1 MSRSKYTDD
10 EIIVLLWLFKI
21 SNYSPSI
28 PKDLLLLLNR
38 VTPHS
43 IDSLV
48 LYLSNIESSYNV
60 GVGGGLRSLSRT
72 GKKHFDNYIGTNAT
86 GNIAKDGPEA
96 YKALTGEDP
105 PFVVIDTTINENDNE
120 SIEDWTDRAE
130 PSEVFASLFK
140 ANDFEKFC
148 INSNQKFNT
157 TYDQGRIKTYNS
169 AGKARS
175 AWLKDLFKAL
185 EYMKKNYDLFEN
197 SITHHSEF
205 TGKSYLT
212 YSESPYRTAYD
223 KVLPLSEFDEIYS
236 WAVEQTPSFT
246 ETINK
251 LVGFTLKRSD
261 CSIKKQLLL
270 TYENLEDFLDIRSNQ
285 KEDIKINFA
294 DFNQIVLQPCS
305 SLEAKNNFADTIE
318 NEISLTSIKKE
329 LNKKDY
335 IDLSEI
341 SETFGFWGVVNVAP
355 ATWKRLEEGALV
367 LFFAN
372 RKAFATATVVKK
384 FINFPLASKLWGQT
398 EEGNAFQHMY
408 ALKDM
413 QYIEIPQSLF
423 NLNLGYKENFIVQ
436 RFQVLER
443 GPSSIVL
450 SAIAQMNT
458 KKENTTKRGSGWG
471 TCDSCG
477 VTFLEIELK
486 NNICPTC

>member
-1 MSRSKYTDD
+1 
-10 EIIVLLWLFKI
+10 
-21 SNYSPSI
+21 
-28 PKDLLLLLNR
+28 
-38 VTPHS
+38 
-43 IDSLV
+43 
-48 LYLSNIESSYNV
+48 
-60 GVGGGLRSLSRT
+60 
-72 GKKHFDNYIGTNAT
+72 
-86 GNIAKDGPEA
+86 
-96 YKALTGEDP
+96 
-105 PFVVIDTTINENDNE
+105 
-120 SIEDWTDRAE
+120 
-130 PSEVFASLFK
+130 
-140 ANDFEKFC
+140 
-148 INSNQKFNT
+148 
-157 TYDQGRIKTYNS
+157 
-169 AGKARS
+169 
-175 AWLKDLFKAL
+175 
-185 EYMKKNYDLFEN
+185 
-197 SITHHSEF
+197 
-205 TGKSYLT
+205 
-212 YSESPYRTAYD
+212 
-223 KVLPLSEFDEIYS
+223 
-236 WAVEQTPSFT
+236 
-246 ETINK
+246 
-251 LVGFTLKRSD
+251 
-261 CSIKKQLLL
+261 
-270 TYENLEDFLDIRSNQ
+270 
-285 KEDIKINFA
+285 
-294 DFNQIVLQPCS
+294 
-305 SLEAKNNFADTIE
+305 LEAKNNFADTIE

-335 IDLSEI
+335 IELSEI